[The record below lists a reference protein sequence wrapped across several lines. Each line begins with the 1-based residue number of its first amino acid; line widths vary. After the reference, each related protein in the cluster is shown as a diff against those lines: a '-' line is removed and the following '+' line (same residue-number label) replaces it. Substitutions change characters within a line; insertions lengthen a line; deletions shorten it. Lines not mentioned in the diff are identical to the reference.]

1 MIAALCA
8 GLAEREGRA
17 VRIAVLKRFVCVYV
31 VPTAIMALGGSVARN
46 PDGVL
51 FVALACM
58 LMANRHCQPVP
69 RADPLR

>member
-1 MIAALCA
+1 M
-8 GLAEREGRA
+8 
-17 VRIAVLKRFVCVYV
+17 RIAVLKRLACVYV

-58 LMANRHCQPVP
+58 LMANRRCQPVP
-69 RADPLR
+69 KAGSLR